1 MGERGFS
8 EGHASSNPV
17 LDVYCAAWPIS
28 PNSSG
33 AHLYPTC
40 NTWTHLWT
48 FLPCKRKG
56 NGWCRC
62 ILNFLEEASS
72 KGTHYCLSL
81 EEGLLPSVCREGLK
95 GSWKTF

>member
-1 MGERGFS
+1 MAAQSWMFTVLPGPYPQTALGPTYIPPVTRG
-8 EGHASSNPV
+8 H
-17 LDVYCAAWPIS
+17 
-28 PNSSG
+28 
-33 AHLYPTC
+33 
-40 NTWTHLWT
+40 THLWT

-81 EEGLLPSVCREGLK
+81 EEGVLPSVCREGLK